1 MSALVE
7 QLGAMRA
14 VEFVAVALAIAYL
27 VLAIR
32 QSPWCWPCA
41 FVSTGIYIWLFREV
55 ALFMESALNVFYLAM
70 AVYGLWL
77 WTRGGPR
84 GAPKR
89 VHVKPVALHAAAL
102 VVIALLVATSGTWLA
117 RNTSQALPY
126 VDAFTTWSAVFAT
139 WLTAQKAIENWG
151 YWLVIDVVSIGLYV
165 SRGLPLTAL
174 LFVLYVGL
182 IPIGFLAWRRDLR
195 AVPG

>member
-1 MSALVE
+1 
-7 QLGAMRA
+7 MRA
-14 VEFVAVALAIAYL
+14 AESVAVALAIAYL

-41 FVSTGIYIWLFREV
+41 FVSTGIYIVLFHEV
-55 ALFMESALNVFYLAM
+55 ALFMESALNGFYLAM
-70 AVYGLWL
+70 AVYGFWL
-77 WTRGGPR
+77 WTRGGPQ

-89 VHVKPVALHAAAL
+89 VHTKPVAMHAVALVAIAAL
-102 VVIALLVATSGTWLA
+102 VAASGTWLA

-151 YWLVIDVVSIGLYV
+151 YWLVIDLVSIGLYL

-182 IPIGFLAWRRDLR
+182 IPFGYIAWRKDL
-195 AVPG
+195 AEVAA